1 MVLAAGTFDYEGA
14 SLSTEFVMT
23 QSLTVESP
31 ERADA
36 RVEVAMPL
44 RVTFWDTE
52 NKPLLDMA
60 CTYDISARG
69 ARISGLRAVV
79 EAGEI
84 VAIERGRNK
93 TFCRVVW
100 VGDPDSE
107 QRGQVGLQNVETD
120 RPMWDS
126 ELREMNTVFDPIAR
140 EKQAS
145 ANGAGPRFRDENR
158 RRHSRFKVE
167 GVAEMS
173 SQGPRTTQLKGMLQ
187 NLSEVGCL
195 ISIENAPPL
204 GTDVSLVLKIDNH
217 EFSLTGQVRSVDK
230 DQGAGIQFHKI
241 RKGDRQ
247 MLQFLLRKLAEQ
259 QLEHSFEIELQSVA
273 ERSE

>member
-1 MVLAAGTFDYEGA
+1 MSAQTEMTEMTP
-14 SLSTEFVMT
+14 SLP
-23 QSLTVESP
+23 VEP
-31 ERADA
+31 ERVAS
-36 RVEVAMPL
+36 RVRVAMPL

-60 CTYDISARG
+60 CTYDISERG
-69 ARISGLRAVV
+69 ARISGMRAVV

-107 QRGQVGLQNVETD
+107 QRGQVGVQNVETD

-126 ELREMNTVFDPIAR
+126 ELRELNTAFDPIQT
-140 EKQAS
+140 EKKPKKNDS
-145 ANGAGPRFRDENR
+145 GPRFRDENR
-158 RRHSRFKVE
+158 RSHSRFKVA
-167 GVAEMS
+167 GIAEMS
-173 SQGPRTTQLKGMLQ
+173 AQGTKSAQLKGMLQ

-204 GTDVSLVLKIDNH
+204 GTDVNLVLKIDSY
-217 EFSLTGQVRSVDK
+217 EFSLTGQVRSVGK
-230 DQGAGIQFHKI
+230 GQGAGIQFHKI

-259 QLEHSFEIELQSVA
+259 QLEHSFEIEIQS
-273 ERSE
+273 

>member
-1 MVLAAGTFDYEGA
+1 MDGEEA
-14 SLSTEFVMT
+14 SLSKGFVVT
-23 QSLTVESP
+23 ESP
-31 ERADA
+31 VTEPERNDP

-44 RVTFWDTE
+44 RVTFWDKE

-60 CTYDISARG
+60 CTYDISTRG

-107 QRGQVGLQNVETD
+107 QRGQVGIQNVEND
-120 RPMWDS
+120 RPMWES
-126 ELREMNTVFDPIAR
+126 ELRELNTAFDSIPP
-140 EKQAS
+140 EKKATS
-145 ANGAGPRFRDENR
+145 KTSGPRFRDENR

-167 GVAEMS
+167 GLAEV
-173 SQGPRTTQLKGMLQ
+173 TTQDDRKAQLQGALK

-195 ISIENAPPL
+195 VSIENAPPL
-204 GTDVSLVLKIDNH
+204 GTDVNLVLKIDNY
-217 EFSLTGQVRSVDK
+217 EFSLAGQVRNVDGEK
-230 DQGAGIQFHKI
+230 GAGIQFRKI

-259 QLEHSFEIELQSVA
+259 QLEHSFEVEVQS
-273 ERSE
+273 

>member
-1 MVLAAGTFDYEGA
+1 MSAQSEVTQMTP
-14 SLSTEFVMT
+14 SLPAE
-23 QSLTVESP
+23 P
-31 ERADA
+31 ERAA
-36 RVEVAMPL
+36 SRVRVAMPL
-44 RVTFWDTE
+44 RVTFWDSE

-60 CTYDISARG
+60 CTYDISERG
-69 ARISGLRAVV
+69 ARISGMRAVV

-100 VGDPDSE
+100 VGDPATE
-107 QRGQVGLQNVETD
+107 QRGQVGVQNVETD
-120 RPMWDS
+120 RPMWES
-126 ELREMNTVFDPIAR
+126 ELREMNSAFDLIST
-140 EKQAS
+140 EKKSKVKAS
-145 ANGAGPRFRDENR
+145 GPRFRDENR
-158 RRHSRFKVE
+158 RSHSRFKVS
-167 GVAEMS
+167 GIAEMS
-173 SQGPRTTQLKGMLQ
+173 TQGSKNAQLKGMLQ

-204 GTDVSLVLKIDNH
+204 GTDINLVLKIDNY
-217 EFSLTGQVRSVDK
+217 EFSLTGQVRSVAK

-259 QLEHSFEIELQSVA
+259 QLEHSFEIELQP
-273 ERSE
+273 